1 MTVDKQYLQGLLM
14 ELTLMEGQLCELLSQ
29 VCRQRERF
37 RTLIDEWEDE
47 QQARRDT
54 LYGSI

>member
-37 RTLIDEWEDE
+37 RTLIDEWVDE
-47 QQARRDT
+47 QQARHDT
-54 LYGSI
+54 LSGTL

>member
-1 MTVDKQYLQGLLM
+1 MTVDKRYLQGLLM

-37 RTLIDEWEDE
+37 RALIDEWEDE
-47 QQARRDT
+47 QQARRDI
-54 LYGSI
+54 LSGSL

>member
-1 MTVDKQYLQGLLM
+1 MTVDKQYLQALLT

-37 RTLIDEWEDE
+37 RTLIDEWVDE
-47 QQARRDT
+47 QQARHDT
-54 LYGSI
+54 LSGTL